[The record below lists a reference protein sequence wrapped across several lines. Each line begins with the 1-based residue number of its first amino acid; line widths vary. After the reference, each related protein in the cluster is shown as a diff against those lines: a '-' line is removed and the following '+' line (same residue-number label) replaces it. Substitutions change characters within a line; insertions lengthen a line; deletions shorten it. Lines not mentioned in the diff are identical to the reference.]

1 MGPTNVLEMV
11 EKSNSAVIVLEQC
24 MNSNSLSPTMHAKK
38 NNARLKMADARC
50 VSKPTLNTLT
60 LLLNIYC
67 ESSKW
72 GGSPNPFGND
82 AQNGE
87 IGKAARACDI
97 LWKQQRKV
105 I

>member
-1 MGPTNVLEMV
+1 MP
-11 EKSNSAVIVLEQC
+11 KKKK
-24 MNSNSLSPTMHAKK
+24 KK
-38 NNARLKMADARC
+38 NNARLKTPDARC